1 MRVVVQ
7 VSAVGFG
14 KVGVGQ
20 SGLCRAAVAIGARER
35 VPHCDG
41 NDDIVDDDNNEERT
55 MAAMIQS
62 LSV

>member
-14 KVGVGQ
+14 KVGVGHC
-20 SGLCRAAVAIGARER
+20 GLCRAAVAIGAGER

-41 NDDIVDDDNNEERT
+41 NDDIVDDDYNEETT
-55 MAAMIQS
+55 MAAMI
-62 LSV
+62 